1 MTDEQIQEAASGA
14 AAEIAV
20 RIEKMANGIF
30 GLKPDA
36 IDPEVQENLKR
47 NLTDII
53 SGHIR
58 KAINPK

>member
-20 RIEKMANGIF
+20 RLEKLANSIF
-30 GLKPDA
+30 GMNPDA
-36 IDPEVQENLKR
+36 IDPEVQESLKEKV
-47 NLTDII
+47 TAIVT
-53 SGHIR
+53 SHIR